1 MIWYDVIYTVMVLL
15 GSSN

>member
-1 MIWYDVIYTVMVLL
+1 MISSSHLVLL